1 MKKFTRLLKCSSCGN
16 AGEFEYLGSRNVNRE
31 GEVKDIVGDKPMWI
45 SYFRCPN
52 CGSVEVEFHPLG
64 EEPDVPKEFFVEVG
78 KDGKKLGK

>member
-1 MKKFTRLLKCSSCGN
+1 MKCSVCGN
-16 AGEFEYLGSRNVNRE
+16 AGEFEYLGSRNLNRS
-31 GEVKDIVGDKPMWI
+31 GEVSDVVGDSEFWM